1 MISRKTALLTL
12 VISILAL
19 SIMAQVDDKFGA
31 IDTIFA
37 EPYQINARN
46 WAINVSMFNDEE
58 IVAISVPLTFSAGTN
73 RVVADST
80 IFAGGRAEQFRV
92 KYAVPDTASQT
103 LTIGLLADIG
113 VSVPPI
119 APGKGRIATIFISSL
134 DAKDIVTLKV
144 DSTTTPPS
152 NSLLLV
158 KPPAESITPYF
169 LVKKGATEPKTAVK
183 EEKK

>member
-12 VISILAL
+12 AISLLAI

-31 IDTIFA
+31 IDTVYA

-58 IVAISVPLTFSAGTN
+58 IVAISIPLTFSAGTN

-80 IFAGGRAEQFRV
+80 VFEGGRAEQFRV

-103 LTIGLLADIG
+103 LTIGLLADLG
-113 VSVPPI
+113 LSVPPI
-119 APGKGRIATIFISSL
+119 PPGKGRIATIFISSI
-134 DAKDIVTLKV
+134 DQKDITSLKV

-158 KPPAESITPYF
+158 KQPAESITPYF
-169 LVKKGATEPKTAVK
+169 IVKQGAAEAKSAVK